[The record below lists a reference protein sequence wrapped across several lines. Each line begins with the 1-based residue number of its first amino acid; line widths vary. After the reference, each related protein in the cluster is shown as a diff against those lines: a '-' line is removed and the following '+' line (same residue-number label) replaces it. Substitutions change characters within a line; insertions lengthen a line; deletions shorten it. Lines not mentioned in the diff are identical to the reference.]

1 MAGSG
6 GGLGAWGSLVLL
18 GLCSWTWTGSAAP
31 NAVRNLTV
39 VAQTNSSITL
49 TWEDPEAPEDPNT
62 HNFTY
67 RVHCTGNDGR
77 NVTQNTT
84 AASATVDGLTAG
96 TLYTCHVW
104 VEREGLS
111 SPVEIVTAATAPNA
125 VRNLRVV
132 AQTNSS
138 ITLTWEDPEA
148 PEDPNTHNFTYQV
161 HCTGNDGRNVTQ
173 NTTAASATVDGL
185 TAGTLYTCHVWVEQE
200 GLSSPVEIVTAATA
214 PNVVRNLRV
223 VAQTNSSITLTWEDP
238 EAPEDP
244 NTHNFTYQVHCTG
257 NDGRNVTQNTT
268 AASATV
274 DGLTAGTLY
283 TCHVWVEQEGLSSPM
298 EIVTAATAPNAV
310 RNLRVVAQT
319 NSSITLTW
327 EDPEAPEDPNTH
339 NFTYQV
345 HCTGNDG
352 RNVTQNTTA
361 ASATVDGLTAGTL
374 YTCHVWVE
382 QEGLSSPMEIVTAAT
397 APNAVRNLRVVAQ
410 TNSSIT
416 LTWEDPEAPEDPNT
430 HNFTYQV
437 HCTGNDGRNVTQ
449 NTTAASATVV
459 GLTAGTS
466 YTCHVWVEQEGLSSP
481 VEIVTAATAPSEVVG
496 LHNVTQTSRSVTLR
510 WTAPSDLYSEGY
522 VYRVQWIKDK
532 QPQRKQDPRGDGASQ
547 TDRLLDTWYNVT
559 DLEPGTLYVF
569 SVWAEMN
576 NVTSSTQSLRAST
589 VPAAVAIN
597 SCVSTSGG
605 YAVILNWSCPQGGF
619 DAFQVQVGG
628 NIIKEKAICN
638 IPRTVGELQPA
649 RAYKATVTTL
659 RHGLSAS
666 AASTTCHTE
675 SGGVIAGSIVGILLF
690 LVLVGL
696 LVFFLKNRQKKK
708 SQEKAAPRNL
718 TFSFPGDIPAQDFPE
733 HVRRQGKDS
742 NYGFA
747 EEYQQLALEGQGLSQ
762 LVASAPEN
770 VTKNRYRNVLP
781 YDSSRV
787 PLKPLLGGPGSDY
800 INASFLPGLWG
811 PKEFI
816 AAQGPLPHTV
826 GDFWRLV
833 WEQQSQT
840 LVMLTNCVESG
851 QVKCEHYWPLDAQPC
866 THGQLRVTLLAEEVT
881 ENWAVRDL
889 QLLHVD
895 EQKTL
900 STRQFHYLAWPDH
913 GVPHS
918 PDPLLAFWKILRQWL
933 DQTAEGGPP
942 IVHCSAGVG
951 RTGTLIALDVL
962 LRQLAYEGA
971 LGPFNFVKKMRE
983 SRPLMVQTEAQYVFL
998 HQCILRFL
1006 QQSAPAQQLAADDPM
1021 VDHIYENVAALQAL
1035 ESES

>member
-6 GGLGAWGSLVLL
+6 GGLSAWGSLVLL
-18 GLCSWTWTGSAAP
+18 GLCSWTCTGTDAP
-31 NAVRNLTV
+31 NAVRNLAVVAQTNSSITLTWEAPEVAEDSDNENLTYWVHCMGSDGRNETQNTTVTSATVDGLTAGTSYTCHVWVEKEGLSSPMESITAATAPNAVRNLAV

-49 TWEDPEAPEDPNT
+49 TWEDPEAPEDPDT

-67 RVHCTGNDGR
+67 QIHCMGSDGR

-84 AASATVDGLTAG
+84 VTSATVDGLTAG
-96 TLYTCHVW
+96 TSYTCHVW
-104 VEREGLS
+104 VEKEGLS
-111 SPVEIVTAATAPNA
+111 SPMESITAATAPNA
-125 VRNLRVV
+125 VRNLAVV

-148 PEDPNTHNFTYQV
+148 PEDPDTHNFTYQI
-161 HCTGNDGRNVTQ
+161 HCMGSDGRNVTQ
-173 NTTAASATVDGL
+173 NTTVTSATVDGL
-185 TAGTLYTCHVWVEQE
+185 TAGTSYTCHVWVEKE
-200 GLSSPVEIVTAATA
+200 GLSSPMESITAATA
-214 PNVVRNLRV
+214 PNAVRNLAV

-244 NTHNFTYQVHCTG
+244 DTHNFTYQIHCMG
-257 NDGRNVTQNTT
+257 SDGRNVTQNTT
-268 AASATV
+268 VTSATV
-274 DGLTAGTLY
+274 DGLTAGTSY
-283 TCHVWVEQEGLSSPM
+283 TCHVWVEKEGLSSPM
-298 EIVTAATAPNAV
+298 ESITAATAPNAV
-310 RNLRVVAQT
+310 RNLAVVAQT

-327 EDPEAPEDPNTH
+327 EDPEAPEDPDTH
-339 NFTYQV
+339 NFTYQI
-345 HCTGNDG
+345 HCMGSDG
-352 RNVTQNTTA
+352 RNVTQNTTVT
-361 ASATVDGLTAGTL
+361 SATVD
-374 YTCHVWVE
+374 
-382 QEGLSSPMEIVTAAT
+382 
-397 APNAVRNLRVVAQ
+397 
-410 TNSSIT
+410 
-416 LTWEDPEAPEDPNT
+416 
-430 HNFTYQV
+430 
-437 HCTGNDGRNVTQ
+437 
-449 NTTAASATVV
+449 

-466 YTCHVWVEQEGLSSP
+466 YTCHVWVEKEGLSSP
-481 VEIVTAATAPSEVVG
+481 MESITAATAPNAVRNLAVVAQTNSSIMLTWEAPEAPKDPNNENLTYQIHCMG
-496 LHNVTQTSRSVTLR
+496 SDGRNVTQNTT
-510 WTAPSDLYSEGY
+510 
-522 VYRVQWIKDK
+522 
-532 QPQRKQDPRGDGASQ
+532 
-547 TDRLLDTWYNVT
+547 
-559 DLEPGTLYVF
+559 
-569 SVWAEMN
+569 
-576 NVTSSTQSLRAST
+576 VTSATVDGLTAGTSYTCHVWVEKEGLSSPMESITAAT
-589 VPAAVAIN
+589 VPAAVVID

-605 YAVILNWSCPQGGF
+605 YAVVLNWSCPQGGY
-619 DAFQVQVGG
+619 DKFQVHVGG
-628 NIIKEKAICN
+628 NIIKEEASCSK
-638 IPRTVGELQPA
+638 PRTVGELQPA
-649 RAYKATVTTL
+649 RSYKATVTTL
-659 RHGLSAS
+659 WRGLSAS

-696 LVFFLKNRQKKK
+696 LVFFLRKRKKK
-708 SQEKAAPRNL
+708 ESQKKAAPRDL

-762 LVASAPEN
+762 LAATAPEN

-787 PLKPLLGGPGSDY
+787 PLKPFLGGPGSDY

-866 THGQLRVTLLAEEVT
+866 THGQLRVTLVAEEVT

-889 QLLHVD
+889 QLLHLD

-962 LRQLAYEGA
+962 LRQLAYEGV
-971 LGPFNFVKKMRE
+971 LGPFNFVRKMRE

-1006 QQSAPAQQLAADDPM
+1006 QQSAPAQQLAADDPK

-1035 ESES
+1035 EAES